1 MSRHLCVEPKQ
12 TAARLRAVQKN
23 SKASQTEN
31 QKPDSKTTR
40 EHAMA
45 RTALTDLPKH
55 NPCAQCGQPIA
66 LPEWVEETRGRVAY
80 LWHCHACDYR
90 FEAVAFFDEEQN
102 SEALA
107 A

>member
-1 MSRHLCVEPKQ
+1 
-12 TAARLRAVQKN
+12 
-23 SKASQTEN
+23 
-31 QKPDSKTTR
+31 
-40 EHAMA
+40 MA

-55 NPCAQCGQPIA
+55 NPCAQCGEPIA

-90 FEAVAFFDEEQN
+90 FEAVAFFEEEHA
-102 SEALA
+102 SAALA

>member
-1 MSRHLCVEPKQ
+1 MLSCFRSSN
-12 TAARLRAVQKN
+12 A
-23 SKASQTEN
+23 SKATL
-31 QKPDSKTTR
+31 QKAKR

-45 RTALTDLPKH
+45 RTDLTDLPKQ

-66 LPEWVEETRGRVAY
+66 LPEWVEESRGRVAY

-90 FEAVAFFDEEQN
+90 FEAVAFFDDAESGE
-102 SEALA
+102 EALA